1 MALDAIVR
9 TWGYYLLILG
19 TFLEG
24 EIILVTAGFLASRG
38 YLNIWIVI
46 LLGAL
51 GALISDLSFFYTG
64 RVKGKKLIDKKPSL
78 KKQVG
83 LIHSYFKKN
92 ETPIMMGLRFTYG
105 ARTLTPMMIGT
116 SDVKASK
123 YVMINI
129 FSSLIWALIYGLLG
143 YFIGKGLTRI
153 FGDLASI
160 EWHIVLSIF
169 IIGAALAM
177 LAFSKNRRRR

>member
-1 MALDAIVR
+1 MALEEIVR
-9 TWGYYLLILG
+9 TWGYYLLVLG

-38 YLNIWIVI
+38 YLDIWIII

-51 GALISDLSFFYTG
+51 GALISDFSFFYTG
-64 RVKGKKLIDKKPSL
+64 RVKGKRLIDKKPLL

-83 LIHSYFKKN
+83 MIHSYFKKN
-92 ETPIMMGLRFTYG
+92 ETPIMIGLRFTYG

-123 YVMINI
+123 YVMINMTA
-129 FSSLIWALIYGLLG
+129 SLIWATIYGLLG
-143 YFIGKGLTRI
+143 YLIGKGLMRI
-153 FGDLASI
+153 FGDLAMI

-169 IIGAALAM
+169 IIGAAFAM
-177 LAFSKNRRRR
+177 LAFSKNRRVR